1 MAEVVCS
8 NPTRPTALYYGFR
21 NNTLRERLFMA
32 SLRRYLTNQARPT
45 KQQEPLE
52 KYPHG
57 KCSIFLSHL
66 RDEKLTYPKPATSRL
81 TGDQ

>member
-1 MAEVVCS
+1 MAGVVGS
-8 NPTRPTALYYGFR
+8 NPTRPTTLCYGFR
-21 NNTLRERLFMA
+21 NNILRERLFMT
-32 SLRRYLTNQARPT
+32 SLWRYLTNQARPT
-45 KQQEPLE
+45 RQQEPLE

-57 KCSIFLSHL
+57 KYSIFLSYL